1 MIKNIPYHEQEAM
14 ISITSRDLKSMNGL
28 VEPVHFS
35 NDEEEQASADRGVVI
50 MKIGNRLTFN
60 PIIRAPPIITPHP
73 NP

>member
-50 MKIGNRLTFN
+50 MKIGNPANLL
-60 PIIRAPPIITPHP
+60 PYYQGTPYH
-73 NP
+73 NSSS

>member
-14 ISITSRDLKSMNGL
+14 ISITSRDLKSINGL

-50 MKIGNRLTFN
+50 MKIGTNPAN
-60 PIIRAPPIITPHP
+60 PIIRTPLLS
-73 NP
+73 